1 MARALKLLRSTMS
14 GDADWGDIEVGCG
27 FVMDGVLGWVDGE
40 AKGVVAVVLKCLSEG
55 LELVQCVASAQSIRR
70 EIKNVEDLFVEVV
83 FVVKNAIGDAVLCVA
98 NNMKIEVV
106 AQVLLMKLSGD
117 MAVMHVGGVCL
128 VKVLANAGRRLLW
141 LPLSMKLSPVVDV
154 VLYSGVAPGL
164 GVFLQLLRL
173 LIRKAD
179 CGLSSTAMGLD
190 NLGDGVLTG
199 AAAEV
204 VVCCWW
210 QVMETGVVVFCLLLS
225 WVGDGWDG
233 ALTMCKGDSVE
244 VDFVMIEPGKKLGGK
259 HCLGYVLGKNGEDFV
274 SMAEVRWSGTV
285 VAEAL
290 DLSATPVL
298 ADVAVAVVW
307 VSETPVIAMPEC
319 QDDSSSESMD
329 LQAKLQRSAVVT
341 HHYQALHMEM
351 ARVGAPAELIGG
363 EAVNGGVATDFT
375 DPLDVVAAEVEV
387 AEQKNAGMA
396 AVVAEG
402 SAVESTAVAA
412 GRSDAVLAAVVAV
425 AALVADVAA
434 VAAENLEGESAAV
447 AVVALPVPAVVAVA
461 TMAADVAAVAAENSE
476 AESASVAV
484 AALPVPVAAR
494 GRTHV
499 SMVLPGGKPVSGAG
513 PLGETASRA
522 LATH

>member
-1 MARALKLLRSTMS
+1 MGDLERDAASVLEPQKLPKVTDSERTVAKLQYFDKSTRYHWEEA
-14 GDADWGDIEVGCG
+14 ADVQLGQPDLEVGCG
-27 FVMDGVLGWVDGE
+27 FVMDGVLGRVDGE

-106 AQVLLMKLSGD
+106 AQALLMKLSGD

-154 VLYSGVAPGL
+154 VLYSGVARIDDSGILLEQGL
-164 GVFLQLLRL
+164 DVGACVM
-173 LIRKAD
+173 IAAD
-179 CGLSSTAMGLD
+179 CCELCLCGGELY
-190 NLGDGVLTG
+190 DGVEL
-199 AAAEV
+199 
-204 VVCCWW
+204 WW
-210 QVMETGVVVFCLLLS
+210 L
-225 WVGDGWDG
+225 
-233 ALTMCKGDSVE
+233 
-244 VDFVMIEPGKKLGGK
+244 
-259 HCLGYVLGKNGEDFV
+259 
-274 SMAEVRWSGTV
+274 R
-285 VAEAL
+285 
-290 DLSATPVL
+290 
-298 ADVAVAVVW
+298 
-307 VSETPVIAMPEC
+307 IAMPEC

-341 HHYQALHMEM
+341 HHYQALHMEL

-363 EAVNGGVATDFT
+363 EAVNSGVATDFA